1 MGGRPFSSN
10 WWMCVRKEDRFV
22 FARGQVVCVRF
33 IEKGEENS
41 VQEIWNLGVILNI
54 EECALKR
61 RYVISVPSATP
72 GDITPSRK
80 RRREPQPEH
89 VERCGTMVLSDNPLV
104 LLFARLSSR
113 TFLRAFGT
121 GEVLKR
127 RTVHRVSEDQL
138 CLPDPQVL
146 YRRVFS

>member
-1 MGGRPFSSN
+1 M
-10 WWMCVRKEDRFV
+10 

-89 VERCGTMVLSDNPLV
+89 VERCGIMVLSDHPLV
-104 LLFARLSSR
+104 LFFARVSSR
-113 TFLRAFGT
+113 TFLDAFRAGK
-121 GEVLKR
+121 VLR
-127 RTVHRVSEDQL
+127 WRTVHRVKEDQL
-138 CLPDPQVL
+138 YLPDPQIL
-146 YRRVFS
+146 FRSVFS